1 MKINDGY
8 LVIIT
13 TDNNIA
19 PDGTNDN
26 DNNHNDH
33 EKNNALDKISKNNI
47 EYQQQ
52 WQYWKWHLV
61 EQQQ

>member
-1 MKINDGY
+1 LKINDGY

-26 DNNHNDH
+26 DNNHNDN
-33 EKNNALDKISKNNI
+33 EKNNALGKISKNNI

-52 WQYWKWHLV
+52 WQY
-61 EQQQ
+61 

>member
-1 MKINDGY
+1 LKINDGY

-33 EKNNALDKISKNNI
+33 EKNNALGKISKNNI

-52 WQYWKWHLV
+52 WQY
-61 EQQQ
+61 